1 MTASPASS
9 AASMTSSF
17 EAPRQMAS
25 FSALQAAAAAR
36 SGHVISCAGFSG
48 SSVAAFSLAESC
60 CSLRVVVPST
70 FSRNFS
76 TCSSEELEEDD
87 LLFFFFF
94 FDLPEVVK
102 PMSLCCASKR
112 AFSCAFL
119 EYGSFSFFLSFF
131 FFDLESFFLS
141 FFFLLDLPLLSFF
154 LSFFFFLMSFDFIP
168 LNCVKH
174 TPRPTPTTATDPTT
188 ISHGEMPPW
197 PSLPS
202 STPVPFVAFVAFAV
216 PLPVGSMGIALGAIL
231 VFMVGANVDGAM
243 VVGGG
248 AKVPAGR
255 GEVVLAL
262 VQSAGPETTRPG
274 FCVTFTSTSV
284 AELLRSQQPPGP
296 SAILD
301 FVAGAEVFQT
311 KFLQPMVLACSWQAC
326 WHW

>member
-119 EYGSFSFFLSFF
+119 EYGSF
-131 FFDLESFFLS
+131 
-141 FFFLLDLPLLSFF
+141 SFF